1 MGSLKDVVLEVMS
14 GYAVKGMNGFSVL
27 TASADQSTFTIVSTA
42 IVKGKRMTTTSLIA
56 RIENEQIFVEHDI
69 NNKPLVD
76 ALVQA
81 GIPHEKIVL
90 AYAGEPV
97 TEVSR

>member
-1 MGSLKDVVLEVMS
+1 MDSLKDMVRDVVS
-14 GYAVKGMNGFSVL
+14 GYAVKGLNGYSVL
-27 TASADQSTFTIVSTA
+27 TMDADQSLFTVVSTA

-56 RIENEQIFVEHDI
+56 RVANNQVFIDHDI

-81 GIPHEKIVL
+81 GIPRKQITL
-90 AYAGEPV
+90 TYADEPV
-97 TEVSR
+97 PETLE